1 MLTTQSYWL
10 LTKIQKSHQRT
21 YKKTLIS
28 YKNGSKLGVLS
39 LMNKNQH
46 VTFTLNKETCP
57 PVRLNNEEIPQA
69 ETAKYLGIHL
79 DRRMTW
85 KSQIWNKRK
94 QLGCKLR
101 KIYWLLDRK
110 SRLSL
115 YNKVLLYKAI
125 ITPVWTYGIQLWG
138 SASNSNIEILER
150 FQAKVLRIIVNA
162 PWYVTNEII
171 RRDLNIKT
179 Q

>member
-1 MLTTQSYWL
+1 LELQSIGSGVPQGSVLGPLLFLLYTADLPTAQQITTGTFADDTIILASHKDP
-10 LTKIQKSHQRT
+10 KIASKNLQKNIDKLQ
-21 YKKTLIS
+21 KWFKTWHI
-28 YKNGSKLGVLS
+28 KPNEQKL
-39 LMNKNQH
+39 QH
-46 VTFTLNKETCP
+46 VTFTLNKETCLS
-57 PVRLNNEEIPQA
+57 VRLNNEEIPQA

-94 QLGCKLR
+94 QLGCKLK

-125 ITPVWTYGIQLWG
+125 ITPV
-138 SASNSNIEILER
+138 
-150 FQAKVLRIIVNA
+150 
-162 PWYVTNEII
+162 
-171 RRDLNIKT
+171 
-179 Q
+179 